1 MTDDLLRQ
9 ALQRQADRAPDPDRV
24 RAALPRRAA
33 RRTRRRYGSMA
44 GGLVAAAALAAF
56 AVPVLALDDAPA
68 PRGAGP
74 GASPSAS
81 ADPTAPAAPVAPA
94 AVGLRYRPTWLPA
107 GLTERSRSVPL
118 GPGFGYDGP
127 VRIWKRANAGAGFD
141 TGGSRLEF
149 GAVDTENGADQFG
162 DDGQAVDINGKPG
175 RLSPAPGDG
184 KSSLHWMIDPQ
195 TVIFIH
201 NVEAGVSEADLLRI
215 ARSVQPD
222 PGQVAVPVRF
232 GWLPTGMAPKLAQFA
247 GDSADRWQ
255 LELTAYGKNPTASPP
270 PTSEKG
276 GKEGGQDPN
285 RGIYARLGRTTD
297 APDGGESITVAG
309 RPARLVVRPIEGPKP
324 MPMEHAYVV
333 VELGSGLKLTVFSVF
348 PDVSRDDLIATAA
361 AVEVGPTPDLSWL
374 GVTTR

>member
-1 MTDDLLRQ
+1 MTDNLLRE

-33 RRTRRRYGSMA
+33 RRTRRRYGSLA

-74 GASPSAS
+74 AAEMSSSAS
-81 ADPTAPAAPVAPA
+81 AGPAAPA

-118 GPGFGYDGP
+118 GPDFGYDGP
-127 VRIWKRANAGAGFD
+127 VRFWKRSDAGAGFD
-141 TGGSRLEF
+141 MGGSRLEF
-149 GAVDTENGADQFG
+149 GAVDAENGADQFG
-162 DDGQAVDINGKPG
+162 DYGQAVDINGRPG

-184 KSSLHWMIDPQ
+184 KSSLHWLIDPQ

-201 NVEAGVSEADLLRI
+201 NVEAGVSDADLLRI

-222 PGQVAVPVRF
+222 PGQVAVPMRF

-255 LELTAYGKNPTASPP
+255 LELTAYGKIPGASPP
-270 PTSEKG
+270 PTSEKDV
-276 GKEGGQDPN
+276 KEGGQDPD
-285 RGIYARLGRTTD
+285 RGIYARLGRSTD

-309 RPARLVVRPIEGPKP
+309 RPARIVIRDIEGPKP
-324 MPMEHAYVV
+324 MPFQHVYVV
-333 VELGSGLKLTVFSVF
+333 VELASGLKLTVSSVL
-348 PDVSRDDLIATAA
+348 PDVSRDDLLATAA
-361 AVEVGPTPDLSWL
+361 AIEVGPGPDLGWL